1 MEKRMHSI
9 QPMKNGLLI
18 VAMLFTLVSCG
29 DKKAKEEAAAKADS
43 ILKPTTKNQI
53 LGVAR
58 IEPEDG
64 IMSLTAGTTGRVL
77 AVLMDDNQAVNQG
90 QPLLKVDV
98 VLENAQ
104 LRQAKSKAETQ
115 QAAIAVNRS
124 TLEGLKVTLNNAKE
138 TYERN
143 LDLFRGNAQTKQVVD
158 DSKATFDKL
167 VKDMETAEANIRQAQ
182 SKVGEIQADIDYYR
196 TVAEKKRVTAL
207 LGGKVLKVLVK
218 TGDYVNNDTK
228 IADFAPEG
236 PLFAKTEV
244 DELYAERVQVGQKA
258 FVLSQT
264 TGDTLAKGT
273 VSYAAD
279 YLKQKSLFKDQS
291 TEQEDRRVRDVSIRL
306 DSGKMPLIGSRV
318 DCIILLK

>member
-1 MEKRMHSI
+1 MNAI
-9 QPMKNGLLI
+9 LLMKNELLI
-18 VAMLFTLVSCG
+18 VAMMFALVSCG
-29 DKKAKEEAAAKADS
+29 DKKAKEEATAKTDS
-43 ILKPTTKNQI
+43 IPKPTTKNQI

-64 IMSLTAGTTGRVL
+64 IMSLTAGTAGRVL
-77 AVLMDDNQAVNQG
+77 AVLIDDNQAVSKRQ
-90 QPLLKVDV
+90 QLLNVEE

-104 LRQAKSKAETQ
+104 LRQAQSKVGTQ
-115 QAAIAVNRS
+115 QATIAANQA
-124 TLEGLKVTLNNAKE
+124 TLEGLKVNLKNARE

-143 LDLFRGNAQTKQVVD
+143 LDLFKGNAQTKQVLD
-158 DSKATFDKL
+158 DSKASLDKL
-167 VKDMETAEANIRQAQ
+167 VKDLETAEANIRQAQ
-182 SKVGEIQADIDYYR
+182 SKVGEMQADINYYR
-196 TVAEKKRVTAL
+196 TIVEKKKVTAL

-236 PLFAKTEV
+236 GLYAKTEV

-264 TGDTLAKGT
+264 TGDTLARGT

>member
-1 MEKRMHSI
+1 
-9 QPMKNGLLI
+9 MKNGLLI
-18 VAMLFTLVSCG
+18 LALMFALVSCG

-43 ILKPTTKNQI
+43 IPKPSIKNQI

-64 IMSLTAGTTGRVL
+64 IMSLTAGTAGRVL
-77 AVLMDDNQAVNQG
+77 AVLIDDNQAVSKG
-90 QPLLKVDV
+90 QQLLNVEV

-104 LRQAKSKAETQ
+104 LRQAQSKVGTQ
-115 QAAIAVNRS
+115 QATIAANQAI
-124 TLEGLKVTLNNAKE
+124 LEGLKVSLRNAKE

-143 LDLFRGNAQTKQVVD
+143 LDLFKGNAQTKQVLD
-158 DSKATFDKL
+158 DSKASLDKL
-167 VKDMETAEANIRQAQ
+167 VKDLETAEANIRQAQ
-182 SKVGEIQADIDYYR
+182 SKVGEMQADINYYR
-196 TVAEKKRVTAL
+196 TVVEKKRVTAL

-236 PLFAKTEV
+236 ALYAKTEV

-258 FVLSQT
+258 FVISQT

>member
-1 MEKRMHSI
+1 MNSI
-9 QPMKNGLLI
+9 LPMKNGLLI
-18 VAMLFTLVSCG
+18 LAMMFALVSCG

-43 ILKPTTKNQI
+43 IPKPSTKNQI

-64 IMSLTAGTTGRVL
+64 IMSLTAGTAGRVL
-77 AVLMDDNQAVNQG
+77 AVLMDDNQAVSKG
-90 QPLLKVDV
+90 QQLLNVEV
-98 VLENAQ
+98 ILENAQ
-104 LRQAKSKAETQ
+104 LRQAQSKVGTQ
-115 QAAIAVNRS
+115 QATIAAS
-124 TLEGLKVTLNNAKE
+124 QATLEGLKVNLKNAKE

-143 LDLFRGNAQTKQVVD
+143 LGLFKGNAQTKQVLD
-158 DSKATFDKL
+158 DSKASVDKL
-167 VKDMETAEANIRQAQ
+167 AKDLETAEANIRQAQ
-182 SKVGEIQADIDYYR
+182 SKVGEIQADINYYR
-196 TVAEKKRVTAL
+196 TVVEKKRVTAL

-236 PLFAKTEV
+236 PLYAKTEV

-258 FVLSQT
+258 FVISQT